1 VPWSLSGPGPD
12 AGAASRN
19 PVLLRRAATALIL
32 APIVLAS
39 IALGKWAILVVLL
52 VVIAGAAYELSRALE
67 PLPLVAALG
76 AGALPLLLSIPY
88 HQTGV
93 LAGAVAGLPWALMWL
108 AGKPE
113 TRTLRAV
120 LAVLLMSLWVGV
132 PLAHLGLFPRS
143 QAGVVLILIAV
154 VGPWISDSGA
164 YFAGRLFGRRLL
176 VPSISPNK
184 TVEGS
189 VGGLLIT
196 MLIVGPLAY
205 QLLDFTVAKALIIG
219 AGVSVSSQCGDLFES
234 SLKRILDVK
243 DLGNFLP
250 GHGGILDRV
259 DSLLFTA
266 PAVYY
271 ISLLV

>member
-1 VPWSLSGPGPD
+1 M
-12 AGAASRN
+12 
-19 PVLLRRAATALIL
+19 LRWRAATALVL
-32 APIVLAS
+32 APIALAS
-39 IALGKWAILVVLL
+39 IAIGKWAVIVVLL
-52 VVIAGAAYELSRALE
+52 VVIAGAAYELSRALD
-67 PLPLVAALG
+67 PLPFVAALG

-88 HQTGV
+88 QETGV
-93 LAGAVAGLPWALMWL
+93 LAGAVVSLPWALLWL
-108 AGKPE
+108 AARPE

-143 QAGVVLILIAV
+143 RYGVVLILIAV

-176 VPSISPNK
+176 FPSLSPNK

-189 VGGLLIT
+189 VGGLLLT
-196 MLIVGPLAY
+196 VLIVAPVAL
-205 QLLDFTVAKALIIG
+205 QLLDFTIGKALVMG
-219 AGVSVSSQCGDLFES
+219 VGVSVSSQCGDLFES

-250 GHGGILDRV
+250 GHGGVLDRV